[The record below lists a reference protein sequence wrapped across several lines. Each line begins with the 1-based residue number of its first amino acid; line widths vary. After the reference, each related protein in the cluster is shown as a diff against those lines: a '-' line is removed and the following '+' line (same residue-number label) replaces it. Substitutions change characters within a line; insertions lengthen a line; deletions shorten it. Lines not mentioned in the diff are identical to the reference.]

1 MQHLVL
7 EIGQC
12 MMLPGEKKKKKT
24 LKMTLKYLKIPNFA
38 FMYSITIHA

>member
-7 EIGQC
+7 EIEQC
-12 MMLPGEKKKKKT
+12 LMLPGRKI
-24 LKMTLKYLKIPNFA
+24 LKITLKYLKIPNFA